1 MARMRTPSGPL
12 PNRPPDPPDRAPL
25 PTDTRDLPELPPA
38 FGATLDAGLLAL
50 GLRLEPSQ
58 RQAIETHVRLLVA
71 WNAHINLTAIREPAA
86 LAREHV
92 LDSLAATSLL
102 AAPRA
107 RSLADIGSGGGF
119 PGLPLAIASPEMRAT
134 LIESTRKK
142 AGFLDVAVTAA
153 GLADRV
159 RVVAARAEGVPAG
172 AAGWI
177 PADLV
182 TARAVAS
189 LADLARLA
197 APLLAPGG
205 ALIAWKRGDVER
217 EIADAR
223 QALAANG
230 FGRPEIHP
238 VRVPDLADHRLVVVP
253 VERPLRRAEKSR
265 GTLRR

>member
-1 MARMRTPSGPL
+1 LPSSF
-12 PNRPPDPPDRAPL
+12 A
-25 PTDTRDLPELPPA
+25 E
-38 FGATLDAGLLAL
+38 TLDAGLLVL
-50 GLRLEPSQ
+50 GLRLEPWQ
-58 RQAIETHVRLLVA
+58 HEAIETHVRLLVA

-92 LDSLAATSLL
+92 LDSLAATSIVKGRG
-102 AAPRA
+102 AG
-107 RSLADIGSGGGF
+107 SLADIGSGGGF
-119 PGLPLAIASPEMRAT
+119 PGLPLAIASPGTRAT

-159 RVVAARAEGVPAG
+159 RVVAARAEGLRAAG
-172 AAGWI
+172 AHWI
-177 PADLV
+177 PADIV

-189 LADLARLA
+189 LANLARLA

-205 ALIAWKRGDVER
+205 ALVAWKRGDVER

-223 QALAANG
+223 QALAGNG
-230 FGRPEIHP
+230 FGRPEIHL
-238 VRVPDLADHRLVVVP
+238 VSVPDLADHRLVVVP
-253 VERPLRRAEKSR
+253 IERPARRSGKPR